1 MKHTIF
7 NPAEYLEHNGNNKPD
22 NKRTTNGNNATHD
35 NVRNAT
41 HGNVNYA
48 TNVNGS
54 NATNVNGST
63 ATQDNVRT
71 ATPDDTLARVAEVAD
86 RVAASGRD
94 ITQGYD
100 NWLRLAF
107 ALSDGLGEAGR
118 QIFDRLSQMNAD
130 YDTRECNR
138 LYDNC
143 MKGNKGG
150 ITIATFFQM
159 ARDLA
164 NVDLKEM
171 ARERGKRE
179 KNSLQNCPTCPTCPN
194 VPLSHI
200 TKNKCN
206 KKDNILIYN
215 NLDKNTISRWDNG
228 TMGQVGQTCKN
239 FSNGYTFSDKLD
251 TEDLPP
257 ILKRIMQLHDDVVS
271 RDKMIIGT
279 LNIVSGLI
287 GAASGTPDMPSG
299 VYGLYDGRKVY
310 APLYNIL
317 FANAGSSKGDLNFC
331 RQLAKPLKDEMRREY
346 EGKKMEYE
354 RLMAAYE
361 AKRKQ
366 KDKGDRGEPPVEPLF
381 RTPFVPGNSSSSAVY
396 RAIDANGGWGL
407 MFETEADTVSA
418 MISSDYGNY
427 SDLMRK
433 AFHHETISMNRVSE
447 KLHIDVDSPRLSVM
461 LTCTPGQ
468 LQPLFPNWENGL
480 GSRFFFYQFPEEE
493 PHFNN
498 VFARNTRPLDE
509 EYHKMGES
517 LLKLYHALEERK
529 GRPVQFVMSSNQQE
543 SFLASF
549 QEMLK
554 DQYEMLGSEYK
565 AFVYRLALGGFRY
578 AMVLSTLRR
587 LATMTD
593 LGGIFQPEE
602 SAMVCDDRDFATAMT
617 IVETLAN
624 HTARVYTRLAKETEN
639 PFADK
644 GIKLTPEEIKIY
656 QRLPDAEFKA
666 SDYIAIA
673 KEQNVSRTSAY
684 RLINLFC
691 NAYGI
696 ITPTRRGHYRKTA
709 AGNDDASK
717 SSGTEPQSSGTENA
731 SN

>member
-1 MKHTIF
+1 M
-7 NPAEYLEHNGNNKPD
+7 
-22 NKRTTNGNNATHD
+22 R
-35 NVRNAT
+35 
-41 HGNVNYA
+41 
-48 TNVNGS
+48 
-54 NATNVNGST
+54 
-63 ATQDNVRT
+63 Q
-71 ATPDDTLARVAEVAD
+71 
-86 RVAASGRD
+86 
-94 ITQGYD
+94 
-100 NWLRLAF
+100 LRQL
-107 ALSDGLGEAGR
+107 R
-118 QIFDRLSQMNAD
+118 QS
-130 YDTRECNR
+130 C
-138 LYDNC
+138 
-143 MKGNKGG
+143 KG
-150 ITIATFFQM
+150 FF
-159 ARDLA
+159 
-164 NVDLKEM
+164 
-171 ARERGKRE
+171 
-179 KNSLQNCPTCPTCPN
+179 
-194 VPLSHI
+194 
-200 TKNKCN
+200 
-206 KKDNILIYN
+206 
-215 NLDKNTISRWDNG
+215 
-228 TMGQVGQTCKN
+228 
-239 FSNGYTFSDKLD
+239 NGYTFSDKLN
-251 TEDLPP
+251 TADLPP

-366 KDKGDRGEPPVEPLF
+366 KDKGDRGEPPVEPVF

-493 PHFNN
+493 PRFNN

-509 EYHKMGES
+509 EYLKMGES

-543 SFLASF
+543 SFLTSF

-639 PFADK
+639 PFAEK

-656 QRLPDAEFKA
+656 RRLPDGEFKA
-666 SDYIAIA
+666 SDYVAIA
-673 KEQNVSRTSAY
+673 KEQNISRASAY

-696 ITPTRRGHYRKTA
+696 ITPTRHGYYRKA
-709 AGNDDASK
+709 AVGNDDASK
-717 SSGTEPQSSGTENA
+717 SGGTEAQSGGTEPQSGGTENE

>member
-22 NKRTTNGNNATHD
+22 NNRTANGNNATHD
-35 NVRNAT
+35 NVSNAT
-41 HGNVNYA
+41 HGNANYA
-48 TNVNGS
+48 TNGNGS
-54 NATNVNGST
+54 N
-63 ATQDNVRT
+63 

-107 ALSDGLGEAGR
+107 TLSDGLGETGR

-171 ARERGKRE
+171 ARERGKKKE
-179 KNSLQNCPTCPTCPN
+179 KCPKCPKCPT
-194 VPLSHI
+194 VPLSQI
-200 TKNKCN
+200 NNKKCN

-215 NLDKNTISRWDNG
+215 NLDKTYNSTWDSG
-228 TMGQVGQTCKN
+228 TVGHLGHFCKD

-257 ILKRIMQLHDDVVS
+257 ILKRIMQLHEDVVS

-366 KDKGDRGEPPVEPLF
+366 KDKGDRGEPPVEPVF

-493 PHFNN
+493 PRFNN

-509 EYHKMGES
+509 EYLKMGES

-543 SFLASF
+543 SFLTSF

-639 PFADK
+639 PFAEK

-656 QRLPDAEFKA
+656 RRLPDGEFKA
-666 SDYIAIA
+666 SDYVAIA
-673 KEQNVSRTSAY
+673 KEQNISRASAY

-696 ITPTRRGHYRKTA
+696 ITPTRHGYYRKAA

-717 SSGTEPQSSGTENA
+717 SGGTEAQSSGTEPQSGGTENA

>member
-22 NKRTTNGNNATHD
+22 NKSTANGSNATHD
-35 NVRNAT
+35 NARNAT
-41 HGNVNYA
+41 HCDNL
-48 TNVNGS
+48 
-54 NATNVNGST
+54 NATPHDT
-63 ATQDNVRT
+63 HYT
-71 ATPDDTLARVAEVAD
+71 TPDDTLARVAEVAD

-171 ARERGKRE
+171 ARERGE
-179 KNSLQNCPTCPTCPN
+179 KEEKSLQKSLNCLNCLN
-194 VPLSHI
+194 VSLSH
-200 TKNKCN
+200 KMNNNCN

-215 NLDKNTISRWDNG
+215 NLDKTTNSTGDNE
-228 TMGQVGQTCKN
+228 TMRQMRQTCKD

-366 KDKGDRGEPPVEPLF
+366 KDKGDRGEPPVEPVF

-493 PHFNN
+493 PRFNN

-543 SFLASF
+543 SFLTSF

-656 QRLPDAEFKA
+656 RRLPYGEFKA
-666 SDYIAIA
+666 SDYVAIA
-673 KEQNVSRTSAY
+673 KEQNISRASAY

-696 ITPTRRGHYRKTA
+696 ITPTRRGHYRKAA

-717 SSGTEPQSSGTENA
+717 SGETEAQSGGTENE

>member
-1 MKHTIF
+1 M
-7 NPAEYLEHNGNNKPD
+7 
-22 NKRTTNGNNATHD
+22 R
-35 NVRNAT
+35 
-41 HGNVNYA
+41 
-48 TNVNGS
+48 
-54 NATNVNGST
+54 
-63 ATQDNVRT
+63 Q
-71 ATPDDTLARVAEVAD
+71 
-86 RVAASGRD
+86 
-94 ITQGYD
+94 
-100 NWLRLAF
+100 LRQL
-107 ALSDGLGEAGR
+107 R
-118 QIFDRLSQMNAD
+118 QLRQS
-130 YDTRECNR
+130 C
-138 LYDNC
+138 
-143 MKGNKGG
+143 KV
-150 ITIATFFQM
+150 FF
-159 ARDLA
+159 
-164 NVDLKEM
+164 
-171 ARERGKRE
+171 
-179 KNSLQNCPTCPTCPN
+179 
-194 VPLSHI
+194 
-200 TKNKCN
+200 
-206 KKDNILIYN
+206 
-215 NLDKNTISRWDNG
+215 
-228 TMGQVGQTCKN
+228 
-239 FSNGYTFSDKLD
+239 NGYTFSDKLD
-251 TEDLPP
+251 TADLPP
-257 ILKRIMQLHDDVVS
+257 ILNRIMQLHDDVVS

-279 LNIVSGLI
+279 LNIASGLI

-366 KDKGDRGEPPVEPLF
+366 KDKGDRGEPPVEPVF

-498 VFARNTRPLDE
+498 VFARNTRPFDE
-509 EYHKMGES
+509 EYLKMGES

-543 SFLASF
+543 CFLASF

-554 DQYEMLGSEYK
+554 DQYEMLGPEYK

-639 PFADK
+639 PFAEK

-656 QRLPDAEFKA
+656 RRLPDGEFKA
-666 SDYIAIA
+666 SDYVAIA
-673 KEQNVSRTSAY
+673 KEQNISRASAY

-696 ITPTRRGHYRKTA
+696 ITPTRHGYYRKAA
-709 AGNDDASK
+709 AGNNDASQNGGTEAQT
-717 SSGTEPQSSGTENA
+717 SGTEPQSGGTENE